1 MAITQVNIGSLP
13 DGAGG
18 DTPRSAMVKINAN
31 FTDTP
36 NAASRLVGTAVGNVM
51 EVGAFGIGRDALAIT
66 NVTDFTEL
74 MSKYSGV
81 YRPSTN
87 WATTNAP
94 HSAGGTALVLSNT
107 GSISSALIL
116 PYGKAGANPNAMSVI
131 SRYFAETPVE
141 QTVYTSKNP
150 IIANTINTATSGKL
164 VSVLATGELQSIGFT
179 VDANGVIKKASPIVR
194 LFADKIELN
203 DEAEEQNITYEKL
216 DIGDYLIKG
225 STGFAQEG
233 WYIET
238 PKDANGNVLV
248 AVVYEQLKNNDIRV
262 KTCSKMVDK
271 ITGDVVPN
279 TKEPKDIPPTRWIDI
294 RLNELPDIT
303 A

>member
-1 MAITQVNIGSLP
+1 MAITEVNLGTLP
-13 DGAGG
+13 DGVGG
-18 DTPRSAMVKINAN
+18 DTPRSAMVKINSN
-31 FTDTP
+31 FTNKD
-36 NAASRLVGTAVGNVM
+36 NAASRQVGLAETNVM
-51 EVGAFGIGRDALAIT
+51 EVGAFGWGGDGKGLILNESSNSALVASLQYTTRLFKNNSENPATIRYGAGLYVKPSDT
-66 NVTDFTEL
+66 AFGVTVGATGQGIRFFAHD
-74 MSKYSGV
+74 S
-81 YRPSTN
+81 
-87 WATTNAP
+87 TTNDNP
-94 HSAGGTALVLSNT
+94 TIYNVWTSRNT
-107 GSISSALIL
+107 S
-116 PYGKAGANPNAMSVI
+116 
-131 SRYFAETPVE
+131 
-141 QTVYTSKNP
+141 
-150 IIANTINTATSGKL
+150 
-164 VSVLATGELQSIGFT
+164 
-179 VDANGVIKKASPIVR
+179 VDANGAIKSASPIIK

-203 DEAEEQNITYEKL
+203 DEAKEQVNITFEKL
-216 DIGDYLIKG
+216 DVGDYLIKG

-262 KTCSKMVDK
+262 KTYSKMVDK